1 MLMILNVTV
10 GDLTTNNIPP
20 YRVVCFSV
28 FFISTYMSELTI
40 AYAEYLERM
49 LGQTDDLVIVDVD
62 TVPEDANYPL
72 LLEWADVA

>member
-1 MLMILNVTV
+1 M
-10 GDLTTNNIPP
+10 
-20 YRVVCFSV
+20 

-49 LGQTDDLVIVDVD
+49 LGRTDDLVIVDVD

>member
-1 MLMILNVTV
+1 M
-10 GDLTTNNIPP
+10 
-20 YRVVCFSV
+20 

-40 AYAEYLERM
+40 AYSEYLERM